1 MASCMIL
8 HERLQKISEKSQ
20 RRMDRVAIILGL
32 TLLIASGASY
42 FVLEAFGQQDLFTL
56 ECPAGAYHGLD
67 NQGNEA
73 CRDIL
78 TNEILEPESVII
90 IDSDSEKT
98 KSIPWIIT
106 NPETGEIILNDDQT
120 SIVEIIILALIGTVG
135 GIIGLSVK
143 KGKFE
148 IFQRKKIQE
157 KFVTVNSHKIRFLE
171 AGDSK
176 KVVVLVHG
184 LGASAERWNG
194 IIPEFSK
201 KFRVIVPDL
210 LGFGYS
216 EKPIVDYTPQFF
228 ARSLYEFLE
237 NIGINK
243 TSLIGSSL
251 GGLVVAEFAS
261 TYPKK
266 IDKIILVSP
275 AGMMK
280 QPTPA
285 LAAYISAALY
295 PTQKNV
301 QNAFQMMTT
310 GNKKIPSEV
319 TDNFKDRMLLPN
331 AKMSFIST
339 LLGLKNANEIA
350 ETLSRIT
357 VPTLILWGKKDRV
370 IPIKY
375 ADDFVKVI
383 KNCKYIKMKGC
394 GHTPYVEDPKRFA
407 RIALDFLG
415 CRTIFWLRNILKF

>member
-1 MASCMIL
+1 MKFD
-8 HERLQKISEKSQ
+8 EKLQKISEKFQ
-20 RRMDRVAIILGL
+20 RKLDRAVIILGL
-32 TLLIASGASY
+32 SLLIAGCASY
-42 FVLEAFGQQDLFTL
+42 FVLEAFGQQDLVKL
-56 ECPAGAYHGLD
+56 DCPKGAYHGLD

-78 TNEILEPESVII
+78 TNEILEPEAMIVS
-90 IDSDSEKT
+90 DSDA
-98 KSIPWIIT
+98 WIIT
-106 NPETGEIILNDDQT
+106 DPETGEIILNDDQT

-135 GIIGLSVK
+135 GIIGLSAK

-184 LGASAERWNG
+184 LGASAERWDG

-216 EKPIVDYTPQFF
+216 DKPIVDYTPQFF

-301 QNAFQMMTT
+301 QNAFQMMIP

-339 LLGLKNANEIA
+339 LLGLKNANEIT

-383 KNCKYIKMKGC
+383 KNCKYIEMKGC